1 MTGLTRS
8 PRLTKGGLVVIDPD
22 TGAVLRRIVLQYN
35 PDQVSRSLQLG
46 EGSEIGPTRTRLPP
60 VETIKIEAELD
71 AADLKEQGAGA
82 GEPSRQ
88 RARDGVA
95 PAISALENLVYSPT
109 SQLQELERLARAG
122 TLEILAPE
130 PPLILFVWSARRI
143 VPVKITE
150 LSITEEAF
158 EPDLTP
164 IRAKVSLGMRVLS
177 VADLGTLHRGGGL
190 YLVYQRQKEQ
200 LAARAGASGELP
212 LFSLL
217 RSRI

>member
-1 MTGLTRS
+1 MTGLSRS
-8 PRLTKGGLVVIDPD
+8 PRLTKGGLVVVDPD
-22 TGAVLRRIVLQYN
+22 TGAVRRRIVLQYN
-35 PDQVSRSLQLG
+35 PDQVSRTLQLG
-46 EGSEIGPTRTRLPP
+46 ESNEIGPTRTRLPP

-71 AADLKEQGAGA
+71 AADLKEQGAGN

-88 RARDGVA
+88 RARDGIA
-95 PAISALENLVYSPT
+95 PAIAALETLVYSST
-109 SQLQELERLARAG
+109 GELQELERLARAG

-130 PPLILFVWSARRI
+130 PPLVLFVWNTRRI
-143 VPVKITE
+143 VPVKLTE

-177 VADLGTLHRGGGL
+177 VADLGTAHRGGGL

-200 LAARAGASGELP
+200 LAARAGSVGELP
-212 LFSLL
+212 LFTLL
-217 RSRI
+217 RNRV